1 MSSRVTKFPTPPEPE
16 HEPVATAHWPDAPT
30 VESMVLGKPLQS
42 IIVLTINTDGDVSHY
57 MDGVSTVEAI
67 GCVEMLKQA
76 IFMSDMGYNE
86 E

>member
-1 MSSRVTKFPTPPEPE
+1 MSRVTKFPTPPEPE
-16 HEPVATAHWPDAPT
+16 QEPVATAHWPDAPT

-42 IIVLTINTDGDVSHY
+42 IVVLTINTDGDVSHY

-67 GCVEMLKQA
+67 GMVEMLKHA
-76 IFMSDMGYNE
+76 IFLADMGYNE